1 MLKRISSFLSG
12 IPLEDKNDLQTPS
25 DKHVAAAA
33 LLIEVA
39 YMDEEYELVER
50 NRIGELVQKSFCLD
64 ADARDALM
72 EQAEAVAL
80 DSTQLY
86 KFTRVIND
94 TYSPEER
101 VDLMESLWEVVYAD
115 GEIHEMEAGLLRK
128 IGGLIYVSDK
138 DRGLARQRV
147 IERRASGRS

>member
-1 MLKRISSFLSG
+1 MWKRISSFLSG